1 MLSVFLLRLAELPV
15 VLAAVSIEDT
25 GPVTVAGRLGGQPM
39 VGGQHG
45 LHYTSEIYQVKYWCK
60 TGGLQDI
67 FCQCSVS
74 LVNWHTKT

>member
-1 MLSVFLLRLAELPV
+1 MFLLRLAELPV

-45 LHYTSEIYQVKYWCK
+45 LHYTPAIYGVKYRC
-60 TGGLQDI
+60 TSGLLPEI
-67 FCQCSVS
+67 FGV
-74 LVNWHTKT
+74 VNILHHIISYHIIS